1 MLHLHELLNLRC
13 YDSSLIH
20 LYCIPIFAT
29 EKSIY
34 LNEYKNTYPA
44 LNTKKMLK
52 LQHLPLSCWRI
63 SNETTT
69 HICYIGPFLSYWVY
83 WNLADFFAS
92 KSFMQNWIYIVESF
106 IIASAIKTDRQTF
119 YLRFELYYQYC
130 TQNHVS

>member
-34 LNEYKNTYPA
+34 LNEYKNTYLA

-69 HICYIGPFLSYWVY
+69 HIYYIAPFLSYWIY
-83 WNLADFFAS
+83 SNLADFFAR
-92 KSFMQNWIYIVESF
+92 KPIMQNRIYIVESF
-106 IIASAIKTDRQTF
+106 IIASAIKTERQIF
-119 YLRFELYYQYC
+119 YPRFVLYYQYC
-130 TQNHVS
+130 TQNHIS